1 MRRTV
6 ITLSTVAALTAA
18 TITPAS
24 AAPIATDLVSPLS
37 AAVAED
43 GTAYVA
49 QNFAGLLMEVPPG
62 GDPEVAYSAPKQGT
76 EVGAVSVSGAVVSF
90 ATTRGRR
97 THLLRMTPGGDAER
111 VANIGAY
118 ERSANPDA
126 DTTYGFKGLGARCK
140 KKLPPFLLPYQGIV
154 ESHPYATLPGAGTT
168 YIADA
173 AANAILAAAPDGTVS
188 TVAVMPNVPV
198 RIGPK
203 EAKVNG
209 LPRCV
214 AGHKFRLEFV
224 PTDVEMGPD
233 GMLYVS
239 SLPGGPEDGS
249 LGANGSVWR
258 VDPATGDSEKVVGK
272 LVSPVGVAVADNG
285 DLYVSQLFAGQIVRV
300 PAGTR
305 AKEPYK
311 TVRLPGDVEWTPEAI
326 YATTRVLSNGKGRL
340 VRWGLPPA

>member
-1 MRRTV
+1 
-6 ITLSTVAALTAA
+6 
-18 TITPAS
+18 
-24 AAPIATDLVSPLS
+24 
-37 AAVAED
+37 
-43 GTAYVA
+43 
-49 QNFAGLLMEVPPG
+49 MEVPPG
-62 GDPEVAYSAPKQGT
+62 GDPEVAYSAPKKGT
-76 EVGAVSVSGAVVSF
+76 EVGAVSVAGDVVSF
-90 ATTRGRR
+90 ATTRGRK
-97 THLLRMTPGGDAER
+97 THLLTMTAGGDAER
-111 VANIGAY
+111 VANLGAY
-118 ERSANPDA
+118 ESSANPDG
-126 DTTYGFKGLGARCK
+126 DTTYGFKGLGDRCK
-140 KKLPPFLLPYQGIV
+140 DKLPPFLLPYQGIV

-173 AANAILAAAPDGTVS
+173 AGNAILAAAPDGTVT
-188 TVAVMPNVPV
+188 TVAVMPNIPV
-198 RIGPK
+198 RVGPK

-209 LPRCV
+209 LPKCV
-214 AGHKFRLEFV
+214 AGHKFRFEFV

-272 LVSPVGVAVADNG
+272 LASPVGVAVADNG
-285 DLYVSQLFAGQIVRV
+285 DMYVSQLFAGEIVRV

>member
-6 ITLSTVAALTAA
+6 IALATVAAVTAA
-18 TITPAS
+18 TVTPAS
-24 AAPIATDLVSPLS
+24 AAPIASDLVSPLS

-49 QNFAGLLMEVPPG
+49 QNFAGLLMEVPVG
-62 GDPEVAYSAPKQGT
+62 GDPAVAYAAPKQGT
-76 EVGAVSVSGAVVSF
+76 EVGAVSVAGDVVSF
-90 ATTRGRR
+90 ATTKGRK
-97 THLLRMTPGGDAER
+97 THLLTMTAGGDATR

-118 ERSANPDA
+118 ESTANPDGDA
-126 DTTYGFKGLGARCK
+126 TYGFKGLSRNCK
-140 KKLPPFLLPYQGIV
+140 KGLPPFLLPYKGIV
-154 ESHPYATLPGAGTT
+154 ESHPYATLPGVGTT

-198 RIGPK
+198 KVNRQ
-203 EAKVNG
+203 EARANG

-214 AGHKFRLEFV
+214 AGHTFRFEFV
-224 PTDVEMGPD
+224 PTDVELGPD

-258 VDPATGDSEKVVGK
+258 VDPATGDSTKVVGG
-272 LVSPVGVAVADNG
+272 LLSPVGVAVADNG
-285 DLYVSQLFAGQIVRV
+285 DLYVSQLFAGQIVKV
-300 PAGTR
+300 PAGSSTP
-305 AKEPYK
+305 EPYK
-311 TVRLPGDVEWTPEAI
+311 SVKLPGDVEWTPEAI
-326 YATTRVLSNGKGRL
+326 YATTNVLSDGKGKL
-340 VRWGLPPA
+340 VRWDFPA